1 MTEEIII
8 LSLDDEIIDIEWCF
22 INRHTPPPGRKYRYK
37 VDHEKYVTH
46 HHEMTRE
53 EILKKADKDP
63 EHWILREK
71 VHGTWVTVEEN
82 AIVVFTRHGLEKF
95 KTIKNEHKEGETAK
109 TEKSPRRDFSLFPED
124 EEYLNGLGLVWEA
137 VQENRVQH
145 VLIHDYPIPEGFNVT
160 KAIVAVRMVPNYP
173 EVQLDMLYFFPEIS
187 RRDGM
192 AMAALTQTTIDAKSF
207 QQWSRHRTP
216 TNPWR
221 PDIDNLSTHVPLAEV
236 WLCNELKKNPPHALC
251 A

>member
-8 LSLDDEIIDIEWCF
+8 YSLDDEIIDIEWCF
-22 INRHTPPPGRKYRYK
+22 INRHTPPPGKKYLYK

-53 EILKKADKDP
+53 QILEKAGKNP

-71 VHGTWVTVEEN
+71 VHGTWVTIEEKQVVE
-82 AIVVFTRHGLEKF
+82 FTRHGLEKF
-95 KTIKNEHKEGETAK
+95 KTIKNEHKEGEAVE
-109 TEKSPRRDFSLFPED
+109 TEKSLRRDFSLLPED
-124 EEYLNGLGLVWEA
+124 EEYLNSLGLFWEA
-137 VQENRVQH
+137 IQLDKIQH
-145 VLIHDYPIPEGFNVT
+145 ILILDYPIPEGFNVT
-160 KAIVAVRMVPNYP
+160 KAVVAVRMPPGYP
-173 EVQLDMLYFFPEIS
+173 TVQLDMLYFYPEIS
-187 RRDGM
+187 RRDGVPIG
-192 AMAALTQTTIDAKSF
+192 ALSPAAIDGKSF

-221 PDIDNLSTHVPLAEV
+221 EGIDNLSTHIPLAEV
-236 WLCNELKKNPPHALC
+236 WLRNEFIKNPSHALR